1 MSSSI
6 DAGALTSLVAAHGL
20 TAALGTPAGLESA
33 SARLAAFFD
42 SYLQHRR
49 RHGEGSSLRFTQAE
63 IAEMLSAARPSV
75 NRELKNLPAE
85 QDWAALLLQS
95 QSNPHRVQALL
106 QALAFVCSPE
116 MLAMLWMVQL
126 GASVKALHVDHEREN
141 VTSLT
146 VLLDLPGAAEAT
158 EEFKSKE
165 HWDLAL
171 LQFAALTK
179 FDEKPVVSGFVA
191 LNFRSA

>member
-1 MSSSI
+1 VSSSI
-6 DAGALTSLVAAHGL
+6 DTGALTSLVAAHGL
-20 TAALGTPAGLESA
+20 TAALGTPAGLEAA
-33 SARLAAFFD
+33 SARLSAFFD

-49 RHGEGSSLRFTQAE
+49 RHGEGSSL
-63 IAEMLSAARPSV
+63 
-75 NRELKNLPAE
+75 PAD

-95 QSNPHRVQALL
+95 QSNPHRVQVLL

-126 GASVKALHVDHEREN
+126 GASVKALRVDHEREN

-158 EEFKSKE
+158 DEFKSKE

-179 FDEKPVVSGFVA
+179 FDEKPVISGFVA
-191 LNFRSA
+191 LNFRSP